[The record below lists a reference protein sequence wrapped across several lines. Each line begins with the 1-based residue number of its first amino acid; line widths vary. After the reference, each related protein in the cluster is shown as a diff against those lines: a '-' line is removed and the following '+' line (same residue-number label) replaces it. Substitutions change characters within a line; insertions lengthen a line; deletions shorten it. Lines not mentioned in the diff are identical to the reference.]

1 MILVQQQLIH
11 CPWTTPGAPLA
22 FVINTVVISEHTSAE
37 SEMQNGTDIAQIPE
51 SGSTSGGTGNS
62 SKSYPLGSSRGPPRF
77 RCHEEPDNGRQQCE
91 WNRLFFSSSR
101 GWKCYR
107 ILWLSSFVATVT

>member
-1 MILVQQQLIH
+1 MVIIQQLVMKS
-11 CPWTTPGAPLA
+11 LA
-22 FVINTVVISEHTSAE
+22 LFFVLFLFCVVISEHTSAE

-77 RCHEEPDNGRQQCE
+77 RKQHHQQSEEASLIE
-91 WNRLFFSSSR
+91 TL
-101 GWKCYR
+101 
-107 ILWLSSFVATVT
+107 